1 MSPNIKPNAPYP
13 ELATRLFTLRKQK
26 NLTRAQLAEICGIH
40 SRTIVNYEEGTRK
53 PKTEIAAA
61 LAKAFGV
68 TLEELLG
75 TTDPD
80 ETKAELKKADA
91 VDLFRDMYGGSTA
104 RRMEAII
111 DATEGLN
118 AEGVLTKDEVQ
129 DFQDELVK
137 VLIRMREN
145 ARERFTPRSRRTEE
159 QKRSIA
165 RGRAAAEA
173 IDARIRD
180 ERNGVERTQGFSAFL
195 LDDEDD
201 DTVGDDE

>member
-13 ELATRLFTLRKQK
+13 ELATRIFTLRKQK
-26 NLTRAQLAEICGIH
+26 NLTRAQLADLCGIH
-40 SRTIVNYEEGTRK
+40 SRTLVNYEEGTRK
-53 PKTEIAAA
+53 PKTDIAIA
-61 LAKAFGV
+61 LAEALGV

-75 TTDPD
+75 TTSPD
-80 ETKAELKKADA
+80 ETKAELKKADT
-91 VDLFRDMYGGSTA
+91 VDMFRDMYGGSTA

-111 DATEGLN
+111 DATAGLN

-145 ARERFTPRSRRTEE
+145 ARERFTPRSKRTEA
-159 QKRSIA
+159 QKLSIA
-165 RGRAAAEA
+165 RGRAAADA

-180 ERNGVERTQGFSAFL
+180 ERSGEERTRGFSPFL
-195 LDDEDD
+195 LDDEDGA
-201 DTVGDDE
+201 GDDGE